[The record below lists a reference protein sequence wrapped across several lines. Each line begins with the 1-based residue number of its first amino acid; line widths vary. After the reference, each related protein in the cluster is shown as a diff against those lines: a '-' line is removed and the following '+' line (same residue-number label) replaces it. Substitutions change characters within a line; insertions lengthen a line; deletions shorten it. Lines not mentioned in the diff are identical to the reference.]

1 MVFSDSTTEDAI
13 VQEIDRI
20 CGTTATIYTLKAKT
34 ARVNQ
39 ALDRFFYLALL
50 GDGTWQFDDANQT
63 NLPIGTADLV
73 SGQLDYSFASELLMV
88 TKVLIK
94 DASAGNWL
102 ELQQVDQSQSR
113 ALNIYA
119 PPISNPGGVP
129 STFDLLGNSIL
140 LDPIPNYASTGGL
153 KVVFKR
159 NASKFVSTDTTK
171 VPGIPSL
178 FHNYLCRYASLQWA
192 IEKKLPFKNDLAQL
206 VQVDEAAIQDF
217 LSNRDKTIPR
227 RINPTYRS
235 SR

>member
-1 MVFSDSTTEDAI
+1 MVYSDSSTEDGI

-20 CGTTATIYTLKAKT
+20 CGTTATVYTLKAKT

-50 GDGTWQFDDANQT
+50 GDGLWQFDDTNQT
-63 NLPIGTADLV
+63 TLPIGTSDLV
-73 SGQLDYSFASELLMV
+73 SGQLDYSFASDLLMIS
-88 TKVLIK
+88 KVLIK
-94 DASAGNWL
+94 DPAGNWA
-102 ELQQVDQSQSR
+102 ELPQLDQNQSR
-113 ALNIYA
+113 ALGIYA
-119 PPISNPGGVP
+119 PPISNPGGTP
-129 STFDLLGNSIL
+129 SAYDILGNSLL

-178 FHNYLCRYASLQWA
+178 FHNYLCRYAALQWA
-192 IEKKLPFKNDLAQL
+192 IEKRLVFKNDLAQL
-206 VQVDEAAIQDF
+206 IQVDELAIQDF
-217 LSNRDKTIPR
+217 LANRNKATPGN
-227 RINPTYRS
+227 INPKYRS

>member
-1 MVFSDSTTEDAI
+1 VVFSDTSTEDGI

-20 CGTTATIYTLKAKT
+20 CGTTASIYTLKAKT

-39 ALDRFFYLALL
+39 GLDRFFYLALL
-50 GDGTWQFDDANQT
+50 GDGTWQFDDSNQT
-63 NLPIGTADLV
+63 TLPIGTADLV
-73 SGQLDYSFASELLMV
+73 SGQLDYSFASELLMIS
-88 TKVLIK
+88 KVLIK
-94 DASAGNWL
+94 NSAGNWA
-102 ELQQVDQSQSR
+102 ELPQVDQSQGS

-119 PPISNPGGVP
+119 PPISNPGGIP
-129 STFDLLGNSIL
+129 TAYDILGNSLL

-159 NASKFVSTDTTK
+159 NASKFVSSDTTK

-178 FHNYLCRYASLQWA
+178 FHNYLCRYAALQWA

-217 LSNRDKTIPR
+217 LANRNKATPG
-227 RINPTYRS
+227 RITPLYRS